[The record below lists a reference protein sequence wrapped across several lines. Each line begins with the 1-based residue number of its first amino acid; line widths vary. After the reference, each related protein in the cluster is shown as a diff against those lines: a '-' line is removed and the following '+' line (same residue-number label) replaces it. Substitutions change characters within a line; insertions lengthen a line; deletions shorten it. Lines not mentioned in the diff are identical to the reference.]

1 MRTESKLIS
10 TRLYTR
16 ESCLF
21 EFAINKSLNPKYFYY
36 SRTVA
41 RLRRIEAQLDKI
53 KEAGSEEKETLKAQV
68 LDLETKVNAFSTR
81 EEQWAQTKQELEAA
95 LKDMEDKIATK
106 DNKIVD
112 LIMTVKELND
122 SISDLENQK
131 STLEAEA
138 VQHTLLRRKLHNEIQ
153 ELKGCAPFFIYT
165 LTHSHI
171 YAYLLL

>member
-1 MRTESKLIS
+1 MLPYKSNGYHGTLIANPSAKKSNPTSSRTTVQEDDEFSKAYKDLLKKYGRTESEMSDWMDNLKEHIDTLQNIVDIS
-10 TRLYTR
+10 
-16 ESCLF
+16 
-21 EFAINKSLNPKYFYY
+21 
-36 SRTVA
+36 
-41 RLRRIEAQLDKI
+41 
-53 KEAGSEEKETLKAQV
+53 
-68 LDLETKVNAFSTR
+68 
-81 EEQWAQTKQELEAA
+81 
-95 LKDMEDKIATK
+95 EDKIATK

-112 LIMTVKELND
+112 LIMTVKQLND

-131 STLEAEA
+131 SALEAEA

>member
-1 MRTESKLIS
+1 MLVRICNKQKSK
-10 TRLYTR
+10 
-16 ESCLF
+16 
-21 EFAINKSLNPKYFYY
+21 PYY

-53 KEAGSEEKETLKAQV
+53 KEAGSEEKETLKVKV

-95 LKDMEDKIATK
+95 RKDMEDKIATK

-112 LIMTVKELND
+112 LIMTVKQLND